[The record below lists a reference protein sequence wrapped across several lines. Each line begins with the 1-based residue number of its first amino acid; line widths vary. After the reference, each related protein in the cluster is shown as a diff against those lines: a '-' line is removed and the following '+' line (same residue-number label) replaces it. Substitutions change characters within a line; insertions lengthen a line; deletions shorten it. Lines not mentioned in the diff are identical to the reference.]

1 MASSLDDFCPFAEL
15 SARIPH
21 CAGRAKSSKSLC
33 KRPLLKNREIV
44 ESHIDE
50 IAQEVLITV
59 ESFAALAKV
68 ALCHT
73 HVENASQ
80 AQIQWYEECKYA
92 RERPHQENEHA
103 NQTQKEHIALQIRTK
118 SEDITS
124 DTSYEDGS
132 CDTTDEDTSILIST
146 PLSPM
151 QYTPIARNTSPEK
164 IKKSVIKIM
173 NQPTHKNDK
182 TSGYVYIIS
191 LDDSPGLFK
200 VGYSTKTTEE
210 RFRVH
215 RKCYTNITLINETP
229 TPWASRIEKLVHAEL
244 SQSHHHQSRK
254 CQCGHAHREIFG
266 SGLKEIKESLFKWI
280 KFFMKNIDPYNED
293 GTLKED
299 IVLPDPY
306 GREWRMSSTSTPT
319 KKAQQMQGEY
329 TKEKGS
335 STPET
340 PNNSSIWEIT
350 FGIRKLSFR

>member
-1 MASSLDDFCPFAEL
+1 MASSLDDFCTFAEL

-21 CAGRAKSSKSLC
+21 CAGRTKSSKSLC
-33 KRPLLKNREIV
+33 KRSLPKNRELV
-44 ESHIDE
+44 KTHIDE
-50 IAQEVLITV
+50 IKQEALITV

-68 ALCHT
+68 ALCHS

-80 AQIQWYEECKYA
+80 AQIQWHKECKDA

-103 NQTQKEHIALQIRTK
+103 NQTQKQHIALQIRTK

-124 DTSYEDGS
+124 DTSDEDGS
-132 CDTTDEDTSILIST
+132 RDTTDEDTSILIST
-146 PLSPM
+146 PLSPIH
-151 QYTPIARNTSPEK
+151 YTPIARNTSPER
-164 IKKSVIKIM
+164 IKESVIKIM
-173 NQPTHKNDK
+173 KQPTNKNDK
-182 TSGYVYIIS
+182 TPGYVYIIS

-215 RKCYTNITLINETP
+215 RKCHTNITLINETP
-229 TPWASRIEKLVHAEL
+229 TPWVSRIEKLVHAEL

-254 CQCGHAHREIFG
+254 CQCGRAHKEIFA
-266 SGLKEIKESLFKWI
+266 SDLKEIKESLFKWI
-280 KFFMKNIDPYNED
+280 NFFMENTDPYNED

-299 IVLPDPY
+299 IVLPRPY

-319 KKAQQMQGEY
+319 RKAQQMQGEY
-329 TKEKGS
+329 TKEKGT

-340 PNNSSIWEIT
+340 PNNSSIWEIS
-350 FGIRKLSFR
+350 FGIRKLSFW